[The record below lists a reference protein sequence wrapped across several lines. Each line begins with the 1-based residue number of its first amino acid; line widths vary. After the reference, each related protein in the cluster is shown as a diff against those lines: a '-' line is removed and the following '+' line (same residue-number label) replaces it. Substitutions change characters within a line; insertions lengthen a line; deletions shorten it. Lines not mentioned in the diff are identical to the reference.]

1 MDFFQA
7 QDNARKNTGRLVFFL
22 ILAVLSLIVVTNI
35 LVMFSFGFLRS
46 EGELGAETVL
56 QQLDWT
62 TFLTVGAGVSLVI
75 LLGSLYKMSIL
86 SGGGRVVA
94 ESLGGQLIPPNA
106 EDLTL
111 RKVLNVVEEM
121 AIASGTP
128 VPPVYLLAEEQGI
141 NAFAAGFTPSDAV
154 IGVTRGT
161 VELLS
166 REQLQGVIAHE
177 FSHILNGDM
186 RLNIRLMGILHG
198 ILLIG
203 IIGYFILHSSG
214 RRSSRSSG
222 GAVGLGLGLMIVG
235 FAGTFFGNIIKA
247 SVSRQREYLADASAL
262 QFTRNPFGIAGA
274 LKRIGGY
281 QAGSI
286 IENPS
291 APEVSHSFFSQGVG
305 SFLSL
310 FATHPP
316 LANRI
321 KRIDPHWD
329 GNFPAIEA
337 RAGVEEEKEDI
348 KAEKTTPRERAETFT
363 KIIVAG
369 ATVAEA
375 VRNINQMGQPNER
388 ELRYAQALIQQ
399 IPTALLEAAHEPY
412 GARAV
417 IYALVTDKESDIR
430 DLQMSHLQQY
440 GDKGIYELTAKLL
453 PEIDQLADNCRL
465 PLIDLSLPALREMSL
480 GQFQL
485 FRRNLDKLV
494 EMDSKIDLFEWALHK
509 ILVHHLDAAFIK
521 PKSSSPKYSKL
532 AKLKKECELLFSLL
546 AYSGHSE
553 INEAKK
559 AFAEAQEHA
568 DLKDIEIVPK
578 SQIKLETLDV
588 AVDQLTLLKPL
599 SKGKLLRACLACV
612 TADQKIVP
620 KEMELV
626 RAVSDALDCPM
637 PPLIYGE

>member
-1 MDFFQA
+1 M
-7 QDNARKNTGRLVFFL
+7 
-22 ILAVLSLIVVTNI
+22 
-35 LVMFSFGFLRS
+35 
-46 EGELGAETVL
+46 
-56 QQLDWT
+56 
-62 TFLTVGAGVSLVI
+62 
-75 LLGSLYKMSIL
+75 
-86 SGGGRVVA
+86 
-94 ESLGGQLIPPNA
+94 
-106 EDLTL
+106 
-111 RKVLNVVEEM
+111 
-121 AIASGTP
+121 
-128 VPPVYLLAEEQGI
+128 
-141 NAFAAGFTPSDAV
+141 
-154 IGVTRGT
+154 
-161 VELLS
+161 
-166 REQLQGVIAHE
+166 
-177 FSHILNGDM
+177 
-186 RLNIRLMGILHG
+186 
-198 ILLIG
+198 
-203 IIGYFILHSSG
+203 
-214 RRSSRSSG
+214 
-222 GAVGLGLGLMIVG
+222 
-235 FAGTFFGNIIKA
+235 
-247 SVSRQREYLADASAL
+247 
-262 QFTRNPFGIAGA
+262 
-274 LKRIGGY
+274 
-281 QAGSI
+281 
-286 IENPS
+286 
-291 APEVSHSFFSQGVG
+291 
-305 SFLSL
+305 
-310 FATHPP
+310 
-316 LANRI
+316 
-321 KRIDPHWD
+321 
-329 GNFPAIEA
+329 
-337 RAGVEEEKEDI
+337 
-348 KAEKTTPRERAETFT
+348 
-363 KIIVAG
+363 
-369 ATVAEA
+369 
-375 VRNINQMGQPNER
+375 RNINQMGQPDER

-430 DLQMSHLQQY
+430 ELQMSHLQQY

-568 DLKDIEIVPK
+568 DFKDLEIVPK